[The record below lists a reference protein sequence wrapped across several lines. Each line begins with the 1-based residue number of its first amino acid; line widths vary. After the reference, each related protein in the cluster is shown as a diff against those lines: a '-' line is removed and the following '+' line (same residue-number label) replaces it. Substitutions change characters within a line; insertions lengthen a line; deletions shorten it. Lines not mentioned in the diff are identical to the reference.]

1 MAAWSQV
8 SQLILNSKQHRSG
21 EVSPSLVKV
30 EIETAE
36 GRTQI
41 VFVGQVD
48 DKVIFSSLVC
58 KLASVNLDSLFA
70 TDALQNLP
78 YGVSA
83 VGEYLSIKH
92 SQSLEKID
100 AQEIAE
106 PIVALGFMADVFEKA
121 ITGKDAL

>member
-1 MAAWSQV
+1 MASWSKV
-8 SQLILNSKQHRSG
+8 SQLILNSKNYQSA
-21 EVSPSLVKV
+21 EVSPTLIKV
-30 EIETAE
+30 EIETE
-36 GRTQI
+36 GGRSQI

-58 KLASVNLDSLFA
+58 KLDSVNLDSLFA

-92 SQSLEKID
+92 SQTLETID
-100 AQEIAE
+100 AQELAE
-106 PIVALGFMADVFEKA
+106 PIVALGFMADAFEKA